1 MAKKKVRGT
10 IRPYSGQDARPVSAW
25 ISAEKRR
32 EIGAQLEDV
41 IFISIG
47 WSGSMSAR
55 AVIRG
60 ELPAGYATDDIV
72 LGADCMREGNFKD
85 GAVCSYWLH
94 NIWY

>member
-1 MAKKKVRGT
+1 M
-10 IRPYSGQDARPVSAW
+10 QNPVMICALQNRLFRIKAVSYTHLDVY
-25 ISAEKRR
+25 KR
-32 EIGAQLEDV
+32 Q
-41 IFISIG
+41 G

-60 ELPAGYATDDIV
+60 ELPAGYAPDDIV